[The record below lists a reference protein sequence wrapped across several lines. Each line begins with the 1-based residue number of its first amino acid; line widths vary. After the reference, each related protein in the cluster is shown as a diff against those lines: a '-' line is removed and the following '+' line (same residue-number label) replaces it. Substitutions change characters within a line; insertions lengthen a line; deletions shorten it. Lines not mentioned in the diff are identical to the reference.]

1 VRDTWGAPAGG
12 WPSFGPDGKRVQE
25 GNDEPEDPPPP
36 ERLDWTRPPD
46 D

>member
-1 VRDTWGAPAGG
+1 MKDTWGAPAGG
-12 WPSFGPDGKRVQE
+12 WPSFGPDGKRE
-25 GNDEPEDPPPP
+25 REDDEPEDPPPP